1 MPLELLIR
9 LLVGILAPLGRR
21 LTCRGIAGR
30 EGSAKIGLRRR
41 RGGGWLL
48 LLRRTLYLCS
58 ADMRDE
64 FELLHASL
72 TRDVTAR
79 GLVVDMNSAVFY
91 MLTSV
96 SVITLI

>member
-1 MPLELLIR
+1 MSLELLIR
-9 LLVGILAPLGRR
+9 RLAGNLAPSGPHR
-21 LTCRGIAGR
+21 TCTGIAGR
-30 EGSAKIGLRRR
+30 KWSVKTRLRRR

-48 LLRRTLYLCS
+48 LPDRPLWRWS
-58 ADMRDE
+58 ADMQDE
-64 FELLHASL
+64 FDLLHASL